1 MHKNS
6 KQKIVSK
13 HIHESSKQVAESAL
27 LRVSVN
33 AGLQL
38 VFSLLQNSSLSTS
51 AGSVALVLDTL
62 NIALSTLLSLPPLA
76 LSQSNTLGSI
86 GSDCLERTELFL
98 ERWIRD
104 RTGQDDGNKISESA
118 AEVLF
123 AIAIQVHAY

>member
-1 MHKNS
+1 M
-6 KQKIVSK
+6 
-13 HIHESSKQVAESAL
+13 AESAL